1 MLPHR
6 YKIMMKNQQCYLL
19 VIRDFHGFYAWS
31 QKCTILDKVTLTIS
45 ECTHFKG
52 KYDRSFFEPNLSHLT
67 GCYINAT
74 CYIKP

>member
-1 MLPHR
+1 
-6 YKIMMKNQQCYLL
+6 MMKNQQCYLL

-31 QKCTILDKVTLTIS
+31 HKRTVLGKVTLTIS
-45 ECTHFKG
+45 ECMRFKG
-52 KYDRSFFEPNLSHLT
+52 KYDRAFLGPNLSHLT